1 MTFARIDGR
10 SVISLPFNPYFEKNE
25 DQQNKQEYE
34 QAMKEI
40 QDQRERQKQNTKAN
54 KEKQEQVNIKRAWLN
69 IIKKDVLK
77 AYRQYLKFKT
87 DQENNIKKQTQNCLK
102 EVRKKALKTQRL

>member
-25 DQQNKQEYE
+25 DHTKKHEYE

-40 QDQRERQKQNTKAN
+40 QEQRDRSKSTSKVN
-54 KEKQEQVNIKRAWLN
+54 KDKQEQSNIKRAWLN
-69 IIKKDVLK
+69 IVKKDIPK

-87 DQENNIKKQTQNCLK
+87 DQENNIKKQT
-102 EVRKKALKTQRL
+102 